1 MLKQRVITAAVL
13 LAVLLVTLSVST
25 PWPFL
30 ILLSVTAGCALW
42 EWLRLSLLP
51 DNSRLAAPAGC
62 VLAVVFI
69 FVSGQLLKTD
79 PHSSFASVIAS
90 LNQVGMPL
98 VSVVWVTG
106 LIAAVLQ
113 AHTESRRHPVALSVF
128 GIVAVAALW
137 LALAQFFILYGA
149 WFLVSMMA
157 LIWVADTTAYF
168 VGKAFGR
175 HKLAPRVSPGKTWQ
189 GAFGG
194 VVGAMLWMAVSAQW
208 EGSFADVLVNRWSF
222 IAMILFSAILA
233 SLSILGDLFESLLKR
248 RAGVKDSS
256 QLLPGHGGVYDRID
270 ALFPVAPVALVL
282 VGV

>member
-13 LAVLLVTLSVST
+13 LAVLLVTLSVPT

-30 ILLSVTAGCALW
+30 ILLSVMAGCALW
-42 EWLRLSLLP
+42 EWLRLSLSPGNAWVALP
-51 DNSRLAAPAGC
+51 SGC
-62 VLAVVFI
+62 AVALVFI
-69 FVSGQLLKTD
+69 FAAGQLIKAD
-79 PHSSFASVIAS
+79 PQSPASSIIAFI
-90 LNQVGMPL
+90 NHVGMPL
-98 VSVVWVTG
+98 VSVLW
-106 LIAAVLQ
+106 IAGSIAVVLR
-113 AHTESRRHPVALSVF
+113 AHTESRRHPVVLSSF
-128 GIVAVAALW
+128 GLVAVTALW
-137 LALAQFFILYGA
+137 LALAQFFVVFGA

-157 LIWVADTTAYF
+157 LIWVADTAAYF

-175 HKLAPRVSPGKTWQ
+175 HKLAPKVSPGKTWQ
-189 GAFGG
+189 GACGG
-194 VVGAMLWMAVSAQW
+194 VAGAMLWMAISAQW
-208 EGSFADVLVNRWSF
+208 DGSFAAVLVSRWGLVL
-222 IAMILFSAILA
+222 MLLFSAFLA

>member
-13 LAVLLVTLSVST
+13 LAVLFVTLSVAT

-30 ILLSVTAGCALW
+30 ILLAVVAGCALW
-42 EWLRLSLLP
+42 EWLRLSLMP
-51 DNSRLAAPAGC
+51 EKAWLAVPAGV
-62 VLAVVFI
+62 VLAVLLLI
-69 FVSGQLLKTD
+69 FSGSLITAADADTTPLLSRINQFGI
-79 PHSSFASVIAS
+79 PLISVLWIVGS
-90 LNQVGMPL
+90 LA
-98 VSVVWVTG
+98 VV
-106 LIAAVLQ
+106 LR
-113 AHTESRRHPVALSVF
+113 AHTEARRRPAVLSIF
-128 GIVAVAALW
+128 GVGAVTALW
-137 LALAQFFILYGA
+137 LALAQFFVAFGA
-149 WFLVSMMA
+149 WFVVSMMA
-157 LIWVADTTAYF
+157 LIWVADTSAYF

-194 VVGAMLWMAVSAQW
+194 VAGAMLWMAISSQW
-208 EGSFADVLVNRWSF
+208 GNSFAAVLADRWGF
-222 IAMILFSAILA
+222 ILMLLLSALLA

-256 QLLPGHGGVYDRID
+256 QLLPGHGGIYDRID